1 MGKTNFIKHIES
13 LYELGVIKKDENMGY
28 KKLYHKS
35 SESLKE
41 TMDENPQFVVNRFNE
56 DLNKRIQNRI
66 LNNVLFFFWITI
78 IGMILSI
85 VGYFLL
91 D

>member
-1 MGKTNFIKHIES
+1 
-13 LYELGVIKKDENMGY
+13 MGY

>member
-13 LYELGVIKKDENMGY
+13 LYELGVIKKDEDMGY

>member
-13 LYELGVIKKDENMGY
+13 LHELGVIKKDEEMGY

-78 IGMILSI
+78 IGMILS
-85 VGYFLL
+85 VAGYFLL
-91 D
+91 N

>member
-1 MGKTNFIKHIES
+1 MEKTNFIKHIES

>member
-1 MGKTNFIKHIES
+1 MKKTNFIKHIES
-13 LYELGVIKKDENMGY
+13 LYELGVIKKDEEMRY

-41 TMDENPQFVVNRFNE
+41 TMDENPQFIVKRFNE

-66 LNNVLFFFWITI
+66 LNNVLFPAAKKKKRKT
-78 IGMILSI
+78 
-85 VGYFLL
+85 
-91 D
+91 

>member
-1 MGKTNFIKHIES
+1 MKKTNFIKHIES
-13 LYELGVIKKDENMGY
+13 LYELGVIKKDEEMRY

-41 TMDENPQFVVNRFNE
+41 TMDENPQFIVKRFNE

-78 IGMILSI
+78 IGMILSV

-91 D
+91 N

>member
-1 MGKTNFIKHIES
+1 MEKTNFIKHIES

-78 IGMILSI
+78 IGMILCV

-91 D
+91 N